1 MRKAVAIEKLRAGH
15 PLICEHDEDGAPK
28 YVVAGKGVPPVT
40 ALKLISGPG
49 LISQKDVLF
58 ESLEPQSWRLP

>member
-15 PLICEHDEDGAPK
+15 PLICEHDEDGATK
-28 YVVAGKGVPPVT
+28 YIVAGGGVAPVT
-40 ALKLISGPG
+40 ALKLISQLG
-49 LISQKDVLF
+49 LISQRDVLF